1 MTIAI
6 QQPKVKT
13 TTRLL
18 ICFIIALLFAC
29 SSANDDS
36 GKVTHDGKNLLVH
49 FVTPAALTGSLI
61 QDLKANIVINNASPI
76 ELLVNPDNTISGTI
90 SNVTPGEHD
99 LLITYYVVLSSLPT
113 SLATVKKSVT
123 IVAGETTQVTITD
136 GDLDKN
142 IDADSDGYT
151 NLAEL
156 NIGTDPNN
164 RNDMPGGELILF
176 TVANGSYGHS
186 VSSNNE
192 MKSRVGEPLNGI
204 KKSANYTVVNGFRAY

>member
-18 ICFIIALLFAC
+18 ICFIISLLFAC

-36 GKVTHDGKNLLVH
+36 GKVTHDGKNLLVNLA
-49 FVTPAALTGSLI
+49 TPAALIGPLI
-61 QDLKANIVINNASPI
+61 QELKANIVIDNASPI

-90 SNVTPGEHD
+90 SNVTPGEYD
-99 LLITYYVVLSSLPT
+99 LLITYYVVLSSLQTP
-113 SLATVKKSVT
+113 LAIVKKSITV
-123 IVAGETTQVTITD
+123 VAGASTQVTIAD

-142 IDADSDGYT
+142 IDADGDGYT

-156 NIGTDPNN
+156 NIGTDPHNKN
-164 RNDMPGGELILF
+164 ELPGGELILF

-192 MKSRVGEPLNGI
+192 MKSRVGEPLNGV
-204 KKSANYTVVNGFRAY
+204 KKSTNYTVVNGFSAY